1 LCLCYPGFVFAALFD
16 HGHGV
21 KDQELFQ
28 AKKKKCLGSVKPPT
42 VKKFF
47 KDYFIF
53 NQVELKGIRF
63 LLGIMVLLAAIYFL
77 MPLFVGGNVP
87 FDPSRYQAQVDSFV
101 QSSTIDSTRDDE
113 RYSYKKYN
121 STGKKNFSENRGND
135 FDMKPFDPN
144 GLPKEIWMQMGLSEK
159 QAQVIK
165 NYELKG
171 GKFRTKEDVKKQFVI
186 TEEFFNKIEPFLVFA
201 EINDEVNSEHSTLSV
216 DINHAPREDWILLN
230 GIGEKMADRIISY
243 REKLGGFYSVEQLQE
258 VYGLPETTFVK
269 IKSHCFVTSYSLRK
283 ININLA
289 EYKELH
295 QHPYINDDLPAKIID
310 YRKKQGLFKN
320 ADDFKRS
327 GLVDEGLYT
336 KLVPYLSFSH

>member
-1 LCLCYPGFVFAALFD
+1 
-16 HGHGV
+16 
-21 KDQELFQ
+21 
-28 AKKKKCLGSVKPPT
+28 LGSVKTPT

-63 LLGIMVLLAAIYFL
+63 LLGVMVLLAAIYFL

-101 QSSTIDSTRDDE
+101 QSSTIDSTWDDE

-121 STGKKNFSENRGND
+121 STGKRNFSENRGND

-186 TEEFFNKIEPFLVFA
+186 TEDFFNKIEPFLVFA
-201 EINDEVNSEHSTLSV
+201 EINDEVVSEHTSLSI
-216 DINHAPREDWILLN
+216 DINHATKEDFMLLKGVKDYLAE
-230 GIGEKMADRIISY
+230 GIVKY
-243 REKLGGFYSVEQLQE
+243 REKLGGFISLEQLKE
-258 VYGLPETTFVK
+258 VKYVSERIYNDITP
-269 IKSHCFVTSYSLRK
+269 HCFITNYSIKK

-289 EYKELH
+289 DYKELH
-295 QHPYINDDLPAKIID
+295 QHPYINDELPAKIID

-320 ADDFKRS
+320 ADDFKNS
-327 GLVDEGLYT
+327 GLADEALCA
-336 KLVPYLSFSH
+336 KLVPYLSFNH